1 MVASVRRRMA
11 ETVTF
16 AGGRIAT
23 NVAGAAGL
31 ASFAAT
37 RRGSRWGER
46 WQTMT
51 SADELPSP
59 ATAI

>member
-1 MVASVRRRMA
+1 MA

-37 RRGSRWGER
+37 RRGSQWGER